1 MWAHT
6 FSPYLCCYR
15 SLFLYVCVI
24 VSVDRFTASLSVE
37 RVFIG
42 APPAYVCVVCFS
54 PFLYPGSGADQWWRA
69 VQAGVI
75 NDDEVIAFDASVPER
90 RCAVTGGED
99 TNGVSLGT
107 CFSCYRLHPGVG
119 KRRGQ
124 VCGSLLHQPLALRAS
139 VPVVWR
145 DGAGGQAWARLGRAL
160 GWRPRGVGKGSSS
173 RLNRCGV
180 VVLSGVVSD
189 AKLPLSLVNTRVSLW
204 IGPLLSC
211 CPLRLRH

>member
-15 SLFLYVCVI
+15 SLSLYVCVI

-75 NDDEVIAFDASVPER
+75 NDDEVIAFEASVPSAGKAKEGR
-90 RCAVTGGED
+90 GLCQLPPPGGGGHGTGGVRPSVRA
-99 TNGVSLGT
+99 GAARWGP
-107 CFSCYRLHPGVG
+107 PGV
-119 KRRGQ
+119 RPHH
-124 VCGSLLHQPLALRAS
+124 LPAA
-139 VPVVWR
+139 
-145 DGAGGQAWARLGRAL
+145 GA
-160 GWRPRGVGKGSSS
+160 
-173 RLNRCGV
+173 
-180 VVLSGVVSD
+180 
-189 AKLPLSLVNTRVSLW
+189 
-204 IGPLLSC
+204 
-211 CPLRLRH
+211 